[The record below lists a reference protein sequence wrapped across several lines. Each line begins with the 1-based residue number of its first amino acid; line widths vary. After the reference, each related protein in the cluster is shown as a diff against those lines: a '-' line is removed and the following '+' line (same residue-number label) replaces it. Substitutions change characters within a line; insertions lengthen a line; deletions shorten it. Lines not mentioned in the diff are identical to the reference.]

1 MQGSAGYLSHISTPT
16 ILAAFALV
24 VLVFIVIKIG
34 KVLLMAAVFGAIAGG
49 ASLSQG
55 TEPRTAAGHAAV
67 AFAAAAV
74 MFFLVK
80 MAKSM
85 VLWLVITGAGVA
97 AMLWWGGRA

>member
-1 MQGSAGYLSHISTPT
+1 MAGSAGFPSQLNTPT
-16 ILAAFALV
+16 ILAAFALI

-49 ASLSQG
+49 ASISQG
-55 TEPRTAAGHAAV
+55 TEPKTAAGHAAL
-67 AFAAAAV
+67 AFAGAAV

-85 VLWLVITGAGVA
+85 VLWLLITGAGVA
-97 AMLWWGGRA
+97 AMLWWGRGA